1 MAVAVIATDTWIQ
14 HLPFQGGPR
23 QTVEGPVD
31 GVWYGLVS
39 GDGDAS
45 GGNLTLNGSLSFDR
59 KEDWVYILKG
69 FSATN
74 NDPVVNMEMFLQANT
89 GPLIPTAS
97 AVQNPSFNF
106 GGALRGIDGN
116 AIAIMNEA
124 GASSP
129 AMPPFPGLPI
139 FGDKRISGTFLMLAA
154 GFAINTD
161 TVTYQMSAWGWL
173 VRYQGFFRRTNP
185 ALG

>member
-1 MAVAVIATDTWIQ
+1 MAVAILETDGWIQ

-31 GVWYGLVS
+31 GIWYGLVS

-45 GGNLTLNGSLSFDR
+45 GGNLTLNGRLSFER

-69 FSATN
+69 FSASTN
-74 NDPVVNMEMFLQANT
+74 DVLNREMFLQANT
-89 GPLIPTAS
+89 GPLIPTQS
-97 AVQNPSFNF
+97 AVQNPSFSF
-106 GGALRGIDGN
+106 GGAIRGIDNN
-116 AIAIMNEA
+116 AIAIMTEAA
-124 GASSP
+124 GASP

-139 FGDKRISGTFLMLAA
+139 FGDKRIAGVFLMLAA

-161 TVTYQMSAWGWL
+161 TVSYQMSAWGWL
-173 VRYQGFFRRTNP
+173 VRYQGFFRNVSP
-185 ALG
+185 PVG